1 MKGTLFS
8 ADFIEDQNGDF
19 RLLEVNTDT
28 NIPKSRLGYMNYSE
42 LIDVLS
48 DNNITKF
55 TVINKPNIHSDWVLH
70 LSSSLNASASFIDTF
85 TIINENFNTI
95 YPASVTD
102 SEDTFILRMAYDE
115 AAIFDSEYAKGKLN
129 LLKLFADNDDSGSV
143 VEFYH
148 SSSGEGFYDSIT
160 PSFNASNLPDVVV
173 KPIAE
178 AGTVTSFYKIGSE
191 VEGESNDDRLNE
203 FISVI
208 SDENNMIQK
217 YHINP
222 TSITDSV
229 FSIRSFG
236 IIYGSNL
243 DLINLAEYKS
253 DAIFSLPTGSIHSP
267 VRYVNEIG
275 KEHYYEFATNLV
287 KNEFGFDG
295 ILGTHLV
302 IKADDTEVEIQSLS
316 VGDVLKSYQ
325 VSGWSSDETIN
336 YLNYYIDGDTLP
348 SGSLLTTSSVIYKN
362 EKALVNKTL
371 INISVNNNEDSLF
384 VAPQK
389 TFLVYDSGS
398 NLITWKTAQTIE
410 PNNHF
415 LIDYDGSKA
424 EVTSNELYVT
434 DEADLNLIEIDVE
447 DTDTYIIAGTT
458 PINSFVTHNAPC
470 FTGDTKISL
479 SNGDIKNIEDVVPG
493 DEICT
498 YDLEKNEIV
507 FCQVVNVFS
516 KLVNKI
522 VHYQFDN
529 GESLKCTIDHPIY
542 VVGKGWC
549 SFDNNESNS
558 KYSLDK
564 PVQSI
569 EVGDIVKLQNGE
581 TKLLKVEVIEG
592 DVKVYNLIDIEKNHN
607 FFANNILVHNR
618 FCFVAGTE
626 VELENGE
633 VKVIEDIQI
642 GDLVLT
648 YNESTNQQ
656 EVNKVSGV
664 FSPNHNDLVKY
675 YLSNGTTLTSTYDHP
690 YYVNGLELA
699 SFSPSLTNERYKLE
713 KEVIQIKEGDVV
725 NLSDLSTSTIEK
737 IEVIVNSEL
746 TKTYI
751 ITVEN
756 NHNFYAN
763 KVLVHNKCFV
773 AGTDITLEDGTLK
786 PIEEIKIGDKVLTF
800 NEVMLINESGTVG
813 DLKKHTV
820 NETVVI
826 NCLCNKETRCT
837 KEHPFFIIDK
847 GWVNASDVKA
857 GDFVK
862 TINGKCEIL
871 SVEFKQGDIEVYNLL
886 DVSNNHNF
894 YANSILVHN
903 KL

>member
-191 VEGESNDDRLNE
+191 VEGESNDNRLTE

-434 DEADLNLIEIDVE
+434 DDPDLNLIEIDVE

-542 VVGKGWC
+542 VVEKGWC

-569 EVGDIVKLQNGE
+569 KVGDIVKLQNGE
-581 TKLLKVEVIEG
+581 SKLLKVEVIEG

-713 KEVIQIKEGDVV
+713 KEVVQIKEGDVV
-725 NLSDLSTSTIEK
+725 NLSDLSSSTIEK
-737 IEVIVNSEL
+737 IEVIVDSEL

-813 DLKKHTV
+813 DLKKHIV
-820 NETVVI
+820 NETVII

-862 TINGKCEIL
+862 TIDGKCEIL
-871 SVEFKQGDIEVYNLL
+871 SVEFKQEDIEVYNLL
-886 DVSNNHNF
+886 DVSDNHNF

>member
-148 SSSGEGFYDSIT
+148 SSSGEGFYDLIT

-191 VEGESNDDRLNE
+191 VEGESNDNRLTE

-222 TSITDSV
+222 TSITDNV

-253 DAIFSLPTGSIHSP
+253 DAIFSLPIGSIHSP
-267 VRYVNEIG
+267 VRYVSEIG

-434 DEADLNLIEIDVE
+434 DDPDLNLIEIDVE

-498 YDLEKNEIV
+498 YDLGKNEIV

-542 VVGKGWC
+542 VVEKGWC

-569 EVGDIVKLQNGE
+569 KVGDIVKLQNGE
-581 TKLLKVEVIEG
+581 SKLLKVEVIEG

-699 SFSPSLTNERYKLE
+699 SFSPSLTTERYKLE
-713 KEVIQIKEGDVV
+713 KEVVQIKEGDVV
-725 NLSDLSTSTIEK
+725 NLSDLSSSTIEK
-737 IEVIVNSEL
+737 IEVIVDSEL

-813 DLKKHTV
+813 DLKKHIV
-820 NETVVI
+820 NETVII

-862 TINGKCEIL
+862 TIDGKCEIL
-871 SVEFKQGDIEVYNLL
+871 SVEFKQEDIEVYNLL
-886 DVSNNHNF
+886 DVSDNHNF